1 MNDTVSYLHTPDAMT
16 APSPAV
22 WPPSDGLALDNG
34 YEPDPFQKH
43 AILGIHAGDHV
54 FVCAKTGSGKTFVG
68 EYMIAR
74 ALAAGRRVFYTTPI
88 KSLSNQKYHD
98 LKRLF
103 PAATVGI
110 LTGDIKMQPDAQIVV
125 MTAEILR
132 NLFYKRGTATES
144 VGLTATISLEGVAGI
159 VMDEVHYIQDPDRG
173 HVWEE
178 SMILCPRRVMVGG
191 VESSDPLQLVL
202 LSATMPSAASLAGW
216 LGNLHKRRVW
226 LLSTTYRVVPLEHGI
241 LRAAPTATEPDRM
254 EVSVFLDPA
263 NRWQPEAYSGWLR
276 QRAAIADA
284 ADEHKRRVGAARGE
298 RSGNP
303 CGGAGG
309 GSGTYWS
316 RDAHDKSHDAASAAL
331 RAGKVRVES
340 PLARLRRTV
349 TWLRDNDNLPALFFM
364 FSRRECER
372 LAAQMEGS
380 FLESSESAAVTHIID
395 FHLSRH
401 RATLE
406 TSPQYHQI
414 RDLLQRGI
422 AFHHSGL
429 MPLLKEIVEIVYT
442 RGLVRLLFATETF
455 AVGLNMPTK
464 TVVFLEL
471 KKFSA
476 CGSNNDGEQRLLR
489 PDEYIQMAGRAGRR
503 GKDVRGL
510 VLYEPLREPVAAME
524 LRSMVVGDLP
534 ALESRMRFH
543 YEFILRRSVAAA
555 AAGSSVTRI
564 VDESYWAQQQREARI
579 ELGKALAE
587 KEAAL
592 AAITFNDEETAAFA
606 ERDRLARVM
615 ESAKGKT
622 WKRTMDAL
630 NAWRDAHKGGK
641 WISAHKRFEDR
652 KTLRMERTALTE
664 QIERWDA
671 APLLNLAASAKPLGT
686 SHLSVVLNLAPQ
698 ERCLREW
705 GFLSHIDEGH
715 ASELGKCASEIAEG
729 HCILMPVLAL
739 SDRTKDLTAP
749 EIACLLAGFLREGAG
764 GPKSSEPTL
773 ADAGLRPEVLDVLYW
788 MDERTQALMETEEHA
803 GVRSPSDFWRLSA
816 PWVVITARWL
826 GLGCEA
832 PRGLTEIASEFGLF
846 EGNVQ
851 RGLLR
856 VANIL
861 DEWATVCELRRDLA
875 GLEKIRAFRFL
886 RDDIVVDSLYLRL

>member
-1 MNDTVSYLHTPDAMT
+1 MTDTSFLQVPDAMT
-16 APSPAV
+16 SPVA
-22 WPPSDGLALDNG
+22 WPPADGLALPTS
-34 YEPDPFQKH
+34 YELDPFQKH
-43 AILGIHAGDHV
+43 AVLGIHADDHV

-103 PAATVGI
+103 PEASVGI

-132 NLFYKRGTATES
+132 NLFYKRGTATEG
-144 VGLTATISLEGVAGI
+144 VGLTAAVSLEGVAGI

-178 SMILCPRRVMVGG
+178 SLILCPRRVMVDG
-191 VESSDPLQLVL
+191 VDSTEPLQLVL

-216 LGNLHKRRVW
+216 LGNLHQRRVW

-254 EVSVFLDPA
+254 EVSVFLDPT
-263 NRWQPEAYSGWLR
+263 NRWNGEAYSGWLR

-284 ADEHKRRVGAARGE
+284 ADEHKRRVDASRGAAH
-298 RSGNP
+298 
-303 CGGAGG
+303 GGAGA
-309 GSGTYWS
+309 GTYWS

-349 TWLRDNDNLPALFFM
+349 AWLRDNDNLPALFFM

-401 RATLE
+401 RAMLE

-471 KKFSA
+471 KKFA
-476 CGSNNDGEQRLLR
+476 DDGEQRLLR

-510 VLYEPLREPVAAME
+510 VLYEPLREPVASSE

-543 YEFILRRSVAAA
+543 YEFILRRAVAAA
-555 AAGSSVTRI
+555 ATGSPVTRI
-564 VDESYWAQQQREARI
+564 VDESYWAQQQREARV
-579 ELGKALAE
+579 ELGVALAE
-587 KEAAL
+587 KEAVL
-592 AAITFNDEETAAFA
+592 AAITFNEEETAAFA
-606 ERDRLARVM
+606 ERDRLAHVL
-615 ESAKGKT
+615 EHGAKGKT

-630 NAWRDAHKGGK
+630 SAWRDAHKGGK
-641 WISAHKRFEDR
+641 WVSAHKRFEDR
-652 KTLRMERTALTE
+652 KTLRMERANLVE

-671 APLLNLAASAKPLGT
+671 APLLNM
-686 SHLSVVLNLAPQ
+686 APQ

-715 ASELGKCASEIAEG
+715 ASELGKCASEVAEG

-749 EIACLLAGFLREGAG
+749 EIACILAGFLREGSG
-764 GPKSSEPTL
+764 CPKSSEPTL
-773 ADAGLRPEVLDVLYW
+773 VDAGLRPEVLDVLYW
-788 MDERTQALMETEEHA
+788 LDDRTQALMESEGMA
-803 GVRSPSDFWRLSA
+803 GVRGPADFWRLSA

-861 DEWATVCELRRDLA
+861 DEWATVCELRRDLE
-875 GLEKIRAFRFL
+875 GLEKIRAFRCGQETATLPTHPFRMGGFRFL